1 MEELKEY
8 TNEVLYEKYRSQKLI
23 SSEVNNSAD
32 VSK

>member
-23 SSEVNNSAD
+23 SSEVTNTND
-32 VSK
+32 GLK

>member
-23 SSEVNNSAD
+23 SSEVANSND
-32 VSK
+32 TLK